1 MAKIHE
7 IEQVIVSREIEVP
20 VEMKGLSS
28 LAATLFLL
36 EQRSCRPEF
45 DRQRKQIRKLPKECE
60 KSQCSF

>member
-28 LAATLFLL
+28 LAATLYL
-36 EQRSCRPEF
+36 
-45 DRQRKQIRKLPKECE
+45 
-60 KSQCSF
+60 